1 MPIRKFTLVAVALL
15 FSLPMTAQ
23 AGNIN
28 IEAGDVINTS
38 VDGAISIESG
48 QGRVNIDSKKSQL
61 LVNTPQ
67 NQKLRNCSRRTRSR
81 RANCRQT
88 TTVIRTSPNTS
99 TTTIVV
105 DGVPRSSSSRVQST
119 QRLNCRGD
127 GSHNSQQISQ
137 TNNSGEIVVQSSI
150 STNGC
155 R

>member
-1 MPIRKFTLVAVALL
+1 MLIGKFTLVTVALL

-23 AGNIN
+23 AGDIYV
-28 IEAGDVINTS
+28 ETGDVINTS
-38 VDGAISIESG
+38 VDNVISVESG
-48 QGRVNIDSKKSQL
+48 QVRVNIDSNKQL
-61 LVNTPQ
+61 RVNTSQ
-67 NQKLRNCSRRTRSR
+67 NQKLRNCSRRTQSR

-99 TTTIVV
+99 TNTIVV

>member
-1 MPIRKFTLVAVALL
+1 MLIRKFTLVTVALL
-15 FSLPMTAQ
+15 FSLPITAQ
-23 AGNIN
+23 AGDIN
-28 IEAGDVINTS
+28 VEADDVINTS
-38 VDGAISIESG
+38 VDGGISVESG
-48 QGRVNIDSKKSQL
+48 QARVSIDSKKSQL
-61 LVNTPQ
+61 RVNTPQ
-67 NQKLRNCSRRTRSR
+67 NQKLRNCSRRIRYR

-105 DGVPRSSSSRVQST
+105 DGVPKSTSSRVQST
-119 QRLNCRGD
+119 QRLSCRGD

-137 TNNSGEIVVQSSI
+137 TSNSGEIVVQSSI

>member
-1 MPIRKFTLVAVALL
+1 MLIGKFTLVTVALL

-23 AGNIN
+23 AGDIYV
-28 IEAGDVINTS
+28 EVGDVINTS
-38 VDGAISIESG
+38 VDNVISVESG
-48 QGRVNIDSKKSQL
+48 QVRVNIDSNKQFR
-61 LVNTPQ
+61 VNTPQ

-88 TTVIRTSPNTS
+88 RTVIRTSPNTS
-99 TTTIVV
+99 TNTIVV
-105 DGVPRSSSSRVQST
+105 DKVPKSSSSRVQST